1 MMKILI
7 VGGTGFIGQALQKAL
22 DSIHVP
28 YSVLS
33 RTQKSNTHIFWDPS
47 KYQLDHSSL
56 GSITHIINLA
66 GAGIADQRWS
76 KHRKVEL
83 KTSRIDS
90 TEFLYTECSKHCPKL
105 IGYIGISGV
114 NAFGFKGACLYNES
128 HPYGDDFLSRLVAQW
143 EQAHRLFEQLPSFSI
158 FRLGMVLSS
167 RGGAYRKIAAPMKF
181 YLGAVPGSG
190 QQLVPWV
197 HLDDVIGLTLRV
209 LQGEPLGLIHVV
221 SENSSMGELT
231 KTIAQKERS
240 VLLLPNIPSPII
252 RLIFG
257 EMGLLLTESIQID
270 HTKLARSG
278 YTLRFNNLS
287 DLIYEKEN

>member
-28 YSVLS
+28 YKVLS
-33 RTQKSNTHIFWDPS
+33 RTQKSDTHVFWDPS
-47 KYQLDHSSL
+47 KHQLDHSSL

-76 KHRKVEL
+76 KNRKEEL

-90 TEFLYTECSKHCPKL
+90 TEFLYAECSKHCPKL

-114 NAFGFKGACLYNES
+114 NAFGFKGAYLYNES
-128 HPYGDDFLSRLVAQW
+128 HPSGDDFLSQLVAQW

-209 LQGEPLGLIHVV
+209 LQGDPLGLIHVV
-221 SENSSMGELT
+221 SENSSMRNLT
-231 KTIAQKERS
+231 KTIAKKERS
-240 VLLLPNIPSPII
+240 VILLPNIPSPVI

-270 HTKLARSG
+270 HTKLTQSG